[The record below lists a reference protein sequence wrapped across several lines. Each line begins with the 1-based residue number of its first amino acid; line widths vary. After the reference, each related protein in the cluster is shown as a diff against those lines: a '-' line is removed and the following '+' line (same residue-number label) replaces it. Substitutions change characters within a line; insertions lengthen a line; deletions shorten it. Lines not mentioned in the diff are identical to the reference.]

1 MIDQERSLEA
11 AGSIDPPGII
21 GQTVRFIL
29 GYICLDLFIQIVD
42 DIPGMIDRGWP
53 VNVVSICSVVLGF
66 YLLKPVINIGFT
78 LRTKFLSQVVVAV
91 ISVMILAYQ
100 WLVEL
105 PLFGHEFT
113 AFLMLWM
120 AYVFG
125 HLGVSFVV
133 SAIIRTPGC
142 EMRGLPHLWAKLM
155 GKESLEHYCPGP
167 LAPLDKWEK
176 NSNKINR
183 LNYY

>member
-1 MIDQERSLEA
+1 MIDQERSFEV
-11 AGSIDPPGII
+11 AGSIEPPGVI
-21 GQTVRFIL
+21 GRIVRLIL

-53 VNVVSICSVVLGF
+53 VNFVSVCSTLLGF

-78 LRTKFLSQVVVAV
+78 LRIKFFPQLVVVV
-91 ISVMILAYQ
+91 ISATILAYQ
-100 WLVEL
+100 WFSDL
-105 PLFGHEFT
+105 PLFGQEFT

-120 AYVFG
+120 SYVFG

-133 SAIIRTPGC
+133 AAIIRTPGC
-142 EMRGLPHLWAKLM
+142 EMRGLPHLWSRIT
-155 GKESLEHYCPGP
+155 GKETLEHYCPGP

-176 NSNKINR
+176 SLKKNK
-183 LNYY
+183 